1 MNRSLSTYW
10 RGLANGRRNGMSDRL
25 LLALLIPLA
34 LPYGLAQL
42 MRAWLYRG
50 GFLKVRRLPR
60 PVISIGN
67 ITVGGT
73 GKTPVTAW
81 IARFLMARGLK
92 VAVLSRGYGGALEGS
107 IAIVSNGSEILLS
120 AEQCGDEPYLL
131 ASTIPGLMVVIG
143 SDRHGAGRLALE
155 QLSPDI
161 FLLDDGFQHLRLH
174 RDMNILLLDFTRPF
188 GNDWTVPAGLLREP
202 RPAARRADWIIH
214 TRCDDAILNIPG
226 LDHIPQASARHRLSN
241 LFPLPGG
248 EPLPFEALTGKALL
262 AFAGIAEPDRFF
274 NDLRKLAKGVVRTLS
289 LPDHAPY
296 DPGAIATIA
305 DMMRDSGADYAVT
318 TEKDAVKLK
327 QLPPDLA
334 ARILVAR
341 LELQLDGADP
351 LTCDLLKLLQ
361 K

>member
-1 MNRSLSTYW
+1 MNISLSSYW
-10 RGLANGRRNGMSDRL
+10 RCLAAGQRSGPLDRL
-25 LLALLIPLA
+25 LLTLLIPLS
-34 LPYGLAQL
+34 LPYALIQRIRAGLFRYGILQS
-42 MRAWLYRG
+42 RY
-50 GFLKVRRLPR
+50 LPR

-81 IARFLMARGLK
+81 IARHLISQGVK
-92 VAVLSRGYGGALEGS
+92 VAVLSRGYGGTLEGS
-107 IAIVSNGSEILLS
+107 CAIVSDGATIRLAATE
-120 AEQCGDEPYLL
+120 CGDEPYLL

-143 SDRHGAGRLALE
+143 SNRHNAGMLALE
-155 QLSPDI
+155 RLSPDI
-161 FLLDDGFQHLRLH
+161 FLLDDGFQHLALH

-188 GNDWTVPAGLLREP
+188 GNSWTLPAGLLREP
-202 RPAARRADWIIH
+202 RSAAKRADWIIH
-214 TRCDDAILNIPG
+214 TRCDDTILKISG

-241 LFPLPGG
+241 LFPLSGG
-248 EPLPFEALTGKALL
+248 EQLPFEALTDKALI

-296 DPGAIATIA
+296 DSAAIVTITA
-305 DMMRDSGADYAVT
+305 MMRDSGADYAIT

-334 ARILVAR
+334 SRILVAR

-351 LTCDLLKLLQ
+351 LTGDLLKLLQ